1 MKKSLL
7 LFVFAALSCCGAM
20 AQVDNTLQFVDSSGK
35 VLEDGA
41 TVKGIVEYFDLGSPE
56 DSYYQVSTGL
66 SVKNNASTA
75 TGINAELTISSM
87 DNGSFNFCFPGACVR
102 EANKPGKYEGVA
114 TEIEANG
121 QMAVVSEWIPDNS
134 ESYGQCTATFRLMV
148 MDIEFKEIAGEPFPV
163 YKFRAYGPSVTVN
176 FVFDETSTGIDEVDA
191 AGDNKIVARY
201 TIDGQQISEPQK
213 GINIVKYENGKT
225 AKILVK

>member
-148 MDIEFKEIAGEPFPV
+148 MDIEF
-163 YKFRAYGPSVTVN
+163 
-176 FVFDETSTGIDEVDA
+176 
-191 AGDNKIVARY
+191 
-201 TIDGQQISEPQK
+201 
-213 GINIVKYENGKT
+213 
-225 AKILVK
+225 